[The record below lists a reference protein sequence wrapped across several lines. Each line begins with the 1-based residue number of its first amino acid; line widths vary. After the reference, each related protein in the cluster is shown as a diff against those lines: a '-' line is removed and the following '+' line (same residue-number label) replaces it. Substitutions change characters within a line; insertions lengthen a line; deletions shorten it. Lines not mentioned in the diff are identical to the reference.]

1 MTNSMKKF
9 IIFLL
14 LTVFSTPSCLGVL
27 SKNVESTVKSPIDST
42 VKLDG
47 DVSIST
53 VNPKINMSLRDSD
66 VRQVLR
72 MLADKAALNIMF
84 HDSVEGNV
92 TLDLVNMPLNEAF
105 KLVLQITGL
114 NYYLDGNTLIITK
127 EDDKGTNFSKQEI
140 ATIPIKNIDASQIAT
155 FLNTNIYKIGK
166 PGFSSKEAAMVNTVK
181 NELVILGTE
190 NDIKIAKK
198 IVAQFDKPV
207 NSRTYVVNHT
217 TPKEMAN
224 LVCGMLS
231 PKSGST
237 GGAAGISS
245 SDIGKFIGG
254 AAGVMTGGADEI
266 KIGENKVACKI
277 EPESKLGSKD
287 LTSLGDTNL
296 VVSYFPQRGT
306 INVVGGSDYQMQLIE
321 DFIKQNDIK
330 QPQAYLEV
338 AFLELNED
346 GSKTFANIW
355 EMYGGGPFV
364 VNFAGGNTSVSRNS
378 PSTSDVTYYYTTY
391 NAQGI
396 PSQQAVTLTRPNKD
410 LPMRISWT
418 MNYILENKK
427 GKVLSN
433 PKVLITNGEESTI
446 DLTSDYIKTSK
457 AEYLTSTSSGGS
469 SMGTSQRTYEIAND
483 LGIKVKLT
491 PFISPEGYV
500 TLNIEPDYTTEKSTV
515 MDPDG
520 NIAATLL
527 QRRNLELKNV
537 RIRDNETLII
547 GGMMR
552 ESELKTVQ
560 KIPIL
565 GDIPVLGALFRSSAS
580 SKVKEEMVIMLTPRI
595 IKENTDIVSNEL

>member
-1 MTNSMKKF
+1 MTNSIRKA
-9 IIFLL
+9 IIILML
-14 LTVFSTPSCLGVL
+14 IVFSTPSCLGVL
-27 SKNVESTVKSPIDST
+27 SKKTETTVKSPIDST

-47 DVSIST
+47 DVSISKY
-53 VNPKINMSLRDSD
+53 NPKINMSLRDSD

-84 HDSVEGNV
+84 HNSVEGTV

-105 KLVLQITGL
+105 KLVLQLTEL

-127 EDDKGTNFSKQEI
+127 EGEQTTNFSKQEI
-140 ATIPIKNIDASQIAT
+140 CTIPIKNLDASLISD

-166 PGFSSKEAAMVNTVK
+166 PGFSSREAAMVNTGK

-207 NSRTYVVNHT
+207 NTRTYVVNHT
-217 TPKEMAN
+217 TPKEMAI

-231 PKSGST
+231 PKSGAT
-237 GGAAGISS
+237 GGAAGI
-245 SDIGKFIGG
+245 
-254 AAGVMTGGADEI
+254 MTGAADEI
-266 KIGENKVACKI
+266 KIGENRVACTI
-277 EPESKLGSKD
+277 EPLGKTEGKD
-287 LTSLGDTNL
+287 SVSLGATNL

-306 INVVGGSDYQMQLIE
+306 ISVVGGSDYQMQLIDE
-321 DFIKQNDIK
+321 FIKQNDIK

-355 EMYGGGPFV
+355 EITGGGPFV
-364 VNFAGGNTSVSRNS
+364 MNFAGGNTSVSRMS
-378 PSTSDVTYYYTTY
+378 PSNSEVTYYYTTY

-396 PSQQAVTLTRPNKD
+396 PSQQEVTLMQPTKN

-469 SMGTSQRTYEIAND
+469 SIGTSQRTYEIAND

-515 MDPDG
+515 VDNEG

-527 QRRNLELKNV
+527 QRRNLELKNI

-547 GGMMR
+547 GGMMK
-552 ESELKTVQ
+552 ESEMKTVQ

-565 GDIPVLGALFRSSAS
+565 GDIPVIGAIFRSSAT

-595 IKENTDIVSNEL
+595 IKESAEIVSNEL